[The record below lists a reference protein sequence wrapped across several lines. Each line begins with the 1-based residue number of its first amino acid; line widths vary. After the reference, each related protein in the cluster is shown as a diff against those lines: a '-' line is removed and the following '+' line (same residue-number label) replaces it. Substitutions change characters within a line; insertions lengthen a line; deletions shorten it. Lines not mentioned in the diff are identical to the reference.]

1 MWFIFKIMDMVDLI
15 IDFKLCLLYFTGGII
30 TDWWLPQRTMKE
42 FPWIRLKPFIF
53 QNISHNKF
61 KFPAIMT
68 KHQPRKISTP
78 PVRWTIITMILF
90 VLNFVALI
98 QNSVALRAR
107 SGHTNPWGENQRP
120 KLYTD
125 YLTKHS
131 GKPFF
136 KLFCWVY

>member
-1 MWFIFKIMDMVDLI
+1 MVTAKDNEGI
-15 IDFKLCLLYFTGGII
+15 SVNQTETIYFSNT
-30 TDWWLPQRTMKE
+30 
-42 FPWIRLKPFIF
+42 
-53 QNISHNKF
+53 NSKF
-61 KFPAIMT
+61 KFPAMT

-78 PVRWTIITMILF
+78 PVRWTILTMILF

-131 GKPFF
+131 GKLFF
-136 KLFCWVY
+136 